1 MRVWEQRTA
10 ASPLGLFLL
19 FDFLAFAFCTYVILS
34 KIKILI
40 ECFKIPFDDQKTGVA
55 LPRLLSSQ

>member
-1 MRVWEQRTA
+1 MRVLEQRTA

-19 FDFLAFAFCTYVILS
+19 FDFLAFEFCTYVIID
-34 KIKILI
+34 KNFNRIL
-40 ECFKIPFDDQKTGVA
+40 KIPFDDQKTGVA